1 MMSRGRFVIL
11 TGLLAIAGTT
21 AAMAQPATPPVPPA
35 PMVAPA
41 PAVPPAPVVAPEP
54 AVPIVAP
61 VPAVAPEIDF
71 EPVFELRE
79 RAERDREALQS
90 VREKARESAREQAQ
104 EQRQEV
110 QDRLR
115 EAREKAR
122 EISSED
128 RREALEKARQAI
140 DNSRIKEFQE
150 FQYIKPDIDALM
162 SMKFD
167 ADGLKP
173 MKIDVEGLKR
183 LKLDAKAFSL
193 TRSQGDFVRMFERCD
208 SRRTNPDEQ
217 EEHFYDCGRRAI
229 DESQWDRAVE
239 YFTRAAS
246 AKGNRA
252 DGALYWKAYSQNRLG
267 QRAEALTTLAELKNG
282 YAKSRWTNDASALEV
297 EVRQR
302 SGQKVDPANT
312 SDDELKLLA
321 LNALGD
327 SPEAVPMLE
336 RLLTG
341 PQSPKLKERALFVL
355 AQNQNPAARAVVV
368 KIAKGG
374 GNPELQLRAIQYVG
388 RTRTAESREVLAQ
401 AYGTTTEPGVKRM
414 IIRTYMEAQDRERL
428 LGLARTE
435 TDPALRMEA
444 VRQLGNMRAGA
455 ELAELYARESSPEVK
470 KQILRGMAN
479 GGSIDRLIVVVE
491 TEKDPELKR
500 TAIRTIGVNRDTS
513 PHLLNFYMKDTNQDV
528 RKAVIDA
535 LFTQG
540 NATALVTLAR
550 KETDIELRKNLVNR
564 LGNMRDNAEAKAY
577 LIELLK

>member
-1 MMSRGRFVIL
+1 MMSRGLFVTL
-11 TGLLAIAGTT
+11 TGLLVIASTT
-21 AAMAQPATPPVPPA
+21 AALAQTAGQ
-35 PMVAPA
+35 
-41 PAVPPAPVVAPEP
+41 EK
-54 AVPIVAP
+54 
-61 VPAVAPEIDF
+61 
-71 EPVFELRE
+71 RE
-79 RAERDREALQS
+79 EALQ
-90 VREKARESAREQAQ
+90 
-104 EQRQEV
+104 
-110 QDRLR
+110 
-115 EAREKAR
+115 EARELAQ
-122 EISSED
+122 EH
-128 RREALEKARQAI
+128 REAMREA
-140 DNSRIKEFQE
+140 QE
-150 FQYIKPDIDALM
+150 VMRKMDF
-162 SMKFD
+162 
-167 ADGLKP
+167 DGLKDFAYDFEG
-173 MKIDVEGLKR
+173 MKDFKIDVEGLKAF
-183 LKLDAKAFSL
+183 KMDVDAKAFRL
-193 TRSQGDFVRMFERCD
+193 QGKLQGKLFDGKPFAFAAKSQGDLARMFERCD
-208 SRRTNPDEQ
+208 SQRGDADEQ
-217 EEHFYDCGRRAI
+217 EDRAYDCGRRAI
-229 DESQWDRAVE
+229 DESQWDRAID
-239 YFTRAAS
+239 YFTRAA
-246 AKGNRA
+246 AVKGNRA

-282 YAKSRWTNDASALEV
+282 YTKSRWTNDASALEV

-336 RLLTG
+336 RLLAG

-428 LGLARTE
+428 LALARTE

-455 ELAELYARESSPEVK
+455 ELAELYLRETSPEVK
-470 KQILRGMAN
+470 KQILRAMAN
-479 GGSIDRLIVVVE
+479 GGSVDRLIKVVE

-500 TAIRTIGVNRDTS
+500 TAIRTIGNNRDTA
-513 PHLLNFYMKDTNQDV
+513 PQLINFYTTDPNPEV

-540 NATALVTLAR
+540 NATALVTIAR

>member
-1 MMSRGRFVIL
+1 MMSRGRFVTL
-11 TGLLAIAGTT
+11 TGLFAIAATT
-21 AAMAQPATPPVPPA
+21 AALAQPVTPA
-35 PMVAPA
+35 
-41 PAVPPAPVVAPEP
+41 
-54 AVPIVAP
+54 
-61 VPAVAPEIDF
+61 
-71 EPVFELRE
+71 LQN
-79 RAERDREALQS
+79 REA
-90 VREKARESAREQAQ
+90 VEWARELAQEAREDARKNAREQAQ
-104 EQRQEV
+104 EAREDVRKDVRELAQEH
-110 QDRLR
+110 REAIH
-115 EAREKAR
+115 EAREVVRKMDF
-122 EISSED
+122 EGLKMHLD
-128 RREALEKARQAI
+128 GMKDFAI
-140 DNSRIKEFQE
+140 DFEGLK
-150 FQYIKPDIDALM
+150 ALKM
-162 SMKFD
+162 
-167 ADGLKP
+167 DGLKH
-173 MKIDVEGLKR
+173 IDVDGLKH
-183 LKLDAKAFSL
+183 LEMDFEGMKAFQFEGKVFDGKPF
-193 TRSQGDFVRMFERCD
+193 TFANKNQGDLARMFERCD
-208 SRRTNPDEQ
+208 SQRGDPDDQ
-217 EEHFYDCGRRAI
+217 ENRFYDCGRRAI

-239 YFTRAAS
+239 YFTRAA
-246 AKGNRA
+246 AVKGNRA

-302 SGQKVDPANT
+302 AGQKVDPANT

-374 GNPELQLRAIQYVG
+374 GNPELQLKAVQYVG
-388 RTRTAESREVLAQ
+388 RTRTPESREVLAQ
-401 AYGTTTEPGVKRM
+401 VYSTAAEASVKRM

-428 LGLARTE
+428 LALARTE

-455 ELAELYARESSPEVK
+455 ELAELYARETSPEVK

-479 GGSIDRLIVVVE
+479 GGSIDRLVAVADM
-491 TEKDPELKR
+491 EKDPELKR
-500 TAIRTIGVNRDTS
+500 TAIRTLGVNRDTA
-513 PHLLNFYMKDTNQDV
+513 PHLVNFYSKDMNVDV

-540 NATALVTLAR
+540 NATALVTIAR
-550 KETDIELRKNLVNR
+550 KETDLELRKNLVTR

-577 LIELLK
+577 LLEILK